1 MVRDAARAGAPSAA
15 GDQPGPVATGLRIVP
30 NPGPTRTADKE
41 KLAPCLK
48 KLVPIVQRAQV
59 DFLANPEK
67 TNAFVLDLVKQY
79 NTGLA
84 AYAIDKMRSDFVTN
98 GPDQTLGN
106 FDTARVQRMIDIVTP
121 IFTAQ
126 RQPPKEGLKPE
137 DIATN
142 EFVDTSIG
150 VRG

>member
-1 MVRDAARAGAPSAA
+1 MARTSPAVRARGSIRA
-15 GDQPGPVATGLRIVP
+15 
-30 NPGPTRTADKE
+30 ADKA

-59 DFLANPEK
+59 DYLANPDK
-67 TNAFVLDLVKQY
+67 TNQLVLQLVKEY
-79 NTGLA
+79 NTGWVYSEGLA
-84 AYAIDKMRSDFVTN
+84 NYAIEKMRADFVTN

-106 FDTARVQRMIDIVTP
+106 FDTARVQRMIEIVTP
-121 IFTAQ
+121 IFTEQ
-126 RQPPKEGLKPE
+126 RQPPKAGLKPE

-150 VRG
+150 VPS

>member
-1 MVRDAARAGAPSAA
+1 
-15 GDQPGPVATGLRIVP
+15 
-30 NPGPTRTADKE
+30 
-41 KLAPCLK
+41 
-48 KLVPIVQRAQV
+48 
-59 DFLANPEK
+59 
-67 TNAFVLDLVKQY
+67 
-79 NTGLA
+79 
-84 AYAIDKMRSDFVTN
+84 
-98 GPDQTLGN
+98 
-106 FDTARVQRMIDIVTP
+106 MIDIVTP